1 MNIYLIGMPGSGK
14 STIGKLLAKDL
25 SKNFIDL
32 DHKIEE
38 KYGLFIDQII
48 EQYGEKTFRELETET
63 LKNLNVTHSIISTG
77 GGIVTIKENK
87 KYMDGFVIYIDTP
100 LEMIKARL
108 ENSYQ
113 RPLLKTKSLDD
124 LYDER
129 FLKYQSFADII
140 ISNRNSIELTI
151 ESIKKVLKEKGII

>member
-63 LKNLNVTHSIISTG
+63 LKNLNVTHTIISTG

-100 LEMIKARL
+100 LEMIK
-108 ENSYQ
+108 
-113 RPLLKTKSLDD
+113 
-124 LYDER
+124 
-129 FLKYQSFADII
+129 
-140 ISNRNSIELTI
+140 
-151 ESIKKVLKEKGII
+151 